1 MRDFAYSIGLR
12 DIVVLGLLTIILFG
26 LILPMTVHMI
36 HDRQFDYPLIIEH
49 IESGFYLQRPNPL
62 YYRLTLA
69 LTHLSPTITVA
80 YATHLLTVGF
90 YGLTGVVIYLLCF
103 RPAAQNPLKAG
114 LWTVAL
120 LIVSAITL
128 PTWGQ
133 PRLYLG
139 YIVPNVYHNPTMV
152 VLKPLILL
160 LFWCIVRLFDD
171 TKRVNNYLV
180 TVAALLTIL
189 ATTTKPTYTIVLLP
203 GVVLLLMVRR
213 TAHRSAPFR
222 ALIMGVIIPAGCVL
236 FIQYFSD
243 YINVASNQ
251 IVFAPLEFLQLV
263 GAYAGLPQIL
273 LQFGLSIAFPAAVYV
288 LYRQE
293 TRQHLPLN
301 LSWLVFA
308 VGTGYAYLLNETA
321 YPTHGNFFW
330 SAQSGLFILFVVSA
344 AFLLGQIRDNLRTVK
359 KIDYR
364 GVVCMTLFILHVLC
378 GIVWYL
384 AELTTNT
391 PVWW

>member
-1 MRDFAYSIGLR
+1 MRDYGYSIDRR
-12 DIVVLGLLTIILFG
+12 DIVVLGLLSVVLFS
-26 LILPMTVHMI
+26 LIQPITVHMI
-36 HDRQFDYPLIIEH
+36 HDRQFDYPLLIGH
-49 IESGFYLQRPNPL
+49 VESGFYLQRPNPL
-62 YYRLTLA
+62 YYHLTLA
-69 LTHLSPTITVA
+69 LTHLSPTNTVA

-90 YGLTGVVIYLLCF
+90 YGLTGVLLYLLYI
-103 RPAAQNPLKAG
+103 RPAAQNPLNAG
-114 LWTVAL
+114 LWTGAIL
-120 LIVSAITL
+120 LVSAITL

-139 YIVPNVYHNPTMV
+139 YIVPNVYHNPTIA

-171 TKRVNNYLV
+171 TKPVNRYFV
-180 TVAALLTIL
+180 AVAALLTIL
-189 ATTTKPTYTIVLLP
+189 ATTTKPTYTIALLP
-203 GVVLLLMVRR
+203 GVAMLLTVRKIR
-213 TAHRSAPFR
+213 RQPIPVQ
-222 ALIMGVIIPAGCVL
+222 ALLYGIFIPAGLVL
-236 FIQYFSD
+236 ALQSG
-243 YINVASNQ
+243 YINAASNQ
-251 IVFAPLEFLQLV
+251 IIFAPFDFLQLV
-263 GAYAGLPQIL
+263 RAYEGLPQIL

-288 LYRQE
+288 FYHQQAKR
-293 TRQHLPLN
+293 HLPLN
-301 LSWLVFA
+301 LSWLVFG

-344 AFLLGQIRDNLRTVK
+344 AFLLRHRHDDTTRTVH

-364 GVVCMTLFILHVLC
+364 RVVCMTLFLLHVLC
-378 GIVWYL
+378 GSVWYL